1 MGMWNIAMITRRTA
15 IAAVAALLESRAG
28 RAAEPTLISPQAPG
42 DATEPPLTQASLEAS
57 KTKSGAPALAA
68 AGQRRGGRIKVWA
81 TGLRMAGAA
90 TPVTPNDQWHLGSIS
105 KSFLATLVGRLV
117 DQRRLAWDDRLGP
130 ALAAEY
136 PQIPTP
142 YRDATFL
149 HLLSHRA
156 GFADNLLYPAM
167 GAFDRSMADER
178 TQRQVLLEKAFALA
192 PLAPIGAK
200 TQYSNLGYVAAA
212 AMIEARTGKTWQ
224 ALMAREVFG
233 PLRLE
238 SAGFGPPGR
247 AGALLQP
254 VGHGPVSV
262 QAHPLGQ
269 PNSDL
274 PLVIG
279 PAGRIH
285 MSLPDLVTYLA
296 AHRDRTR
303 LLRPATCEVLHTPHF
318 DGEYALGW
326 NTWPDGSFTHD
337 GGNLL
342 WYAVAGF
349 NLKSGLAAAA
359 AANDGRPSVWPYV
372 GQAARAAKAS
382 VAAAT

>member
-1 MGMWNIAMITRRTA
+1 MVFAAGA
-15 IAAVAALLESRAG
+15 IALSPTLG
-28 RAAEPTLISPQAPG
+28 RAAEAAPVSPQAPG
-42 DATEPPLTQASLEAS
+42 DTLQPPLTQAGLESLRAAH
-57 KTKSGAPALAA
+57 GAPALAA
-68 AGQRRGGRIKVWA
+68 AAQRRGERARIWA
-81 TGLRMAGAA
+81 TGLRMAGAD
-90 TPVTPNDQWHLGSIS
+90 TPVTPDDQWHIGSIS

-117 DQRRLAWDDRLGP
+117 DQRRLAWDDRLGVV
-130 ALAAEY
+130 LAAEH
-136 PQIPTP
+136 PAMPAP

-156 GFADNLLYPAM
+156 GFSDALIYPVMAE
-167 GAFDRSMADER
+167 FDASQADEPI
-178 TQRQVLLEKAFALA
+178 QRRAFLDKAFAL
-192 PLAPIGAK
+192 PPVGALGTK

-212 AMIEARTGKTWQ
+212 AMIEARTGETWQ
-224 ALMAREVFG
+224 ALMAQEIFR
-233 PLRLE
+233 PLGLS

-254 VGHGPVSV
+254 VGHGPGVG
-262 QAHPLGQ
+262 QPHPLGK
-269 PNSDL
+269 PNADL

-285 MSLPDLVTYLA
+285 IKLADLVTYLA
-296 AHRDRTR
+296 AHRDGAD
-303 LLRPATCEVLHTPHF
+303 LLRPATWATLHTPHF

-349 NLKSGLAAAA
+349 NPKAGWAATA
-359 AANDGRPSVWPYV
+359 AANDGRPLVWNDV
-372 GQAARAAKAS
+372 GQAARQARAAVS
-382 VAAAT
+382 V